1 MASTTSL
8 DRTPIADIRS
18 IHGKEGNEKHALGEK
33 PIAYGIGD
41 EVRAD
46 SSTSDD
52 SHKPLFDNTHR
63 RLKPRHIQ
71 LIGIGGYA
79 MKHKSLLVEDAC

>member
-8 DRTPIADIRS
+8 DPTPMADMHSIR
-18 IHGKEGNEKHALGEK
+18 GKEGDEKHALDQK
-33 PIAYGIGD
+33 PIAYGTGD
-41 EVRAD
+41 EVRP
-46 SSTSDD
+46 SSSASDD

-79 MKHKSLLVEDAC
+79 KKHKSLFLEDAC